1 MTWFEVIKELE
12 FKGGLVF
19 NIQESDIPKDH
30 IRGDEIYHDNY
41 ALRSPLNDAD
51 WGGKAHLKLPSFHL
65 TLFSPKQMKPFKDVH
80 GLSNKE
86 AKLKIRELIEKFN
99 KDVPNVD
106 LMPRPHVAIR
116 GKPDIDEELNRLIN
130 TEETV
135 FFKVR
140 NQSEWQNYLNDLAD
154 YLEIPHVK
162 RYFHVSYANN
172 QNGNPYKSAGDINI
186 TDENYFDQPRFE
198 GDKVDD
204 GSF

>member
-1 MTWFEVIKELE
+1 MVAWFDIIKELE

-19 NIQESDIPKDH
+19 NIQDSDIPQDH
-30 IRGDEIYHDNY
+30 IRGNEIYHGNH
-41 ALRSPLNDAD
+41 ALKLPINDMD
-51 WGGKAHLKLPSFHL
+51 FTGGVIEHIKLPSFHL
-65 TLFSPKQMKPFKDVH
+65 TLFSPKEMKPFKEVH

-86 AKLKIRELIEKFN
+86 AKLKVRELIETFN

-116 GKPDIDEELNRLIN
+116 GNPETDFEANPPRLVN

-135 FFKVR
+135 FFKVK

-162 RYFHVSYANN
+162 RYFHVSYSNN
-172 QNGNPYKSAGDINI
+172 QGGNPYKSAGDINI
-186 TDENYFDQPRFE
+186 SDENDFYNPYRR
-198 GDKVDD
+198 
-204 GSF
+204 